1 MHFHLVQ
8 IVSSK
13 PNHHGLLGY
22 REVIESIQWGL
33 QALGHQVTT
42 ETNAMDLTAINIVFG
57 IQMVS
62 QEQLLAL
69 PDNTIIYNLEQFAR
83 STPED
88 QRPQVAVVAKRFQ
101 VWDYTVENVANW
113 ENLQPTHRPVHVPIG
128 YAPILARIPAREN
141 PPIDVLFYGIPSI
154 PRMETFYQICRK
166 GMHAMFVCGLY
177 GKDRDEMI
185 ERSKIVLN
193 LNQYDQTRVFEIVR
207 VSYLL
212 ANAKAVVSDLHPNTL
227 VEPDMMDAVEFAS
240 TDKIADACW
249 RLISDNSAR
258 RELEQKGRA
267 IFQKRDIRQIL
278 ARAIQA
284 IG

>member
-1 MHFHLVQ
+1 
-8 IVSSK
+8 
-13 PNHHGLLGY
+13 
-22 REVIESIQWGL
+22 
-33 QALGHQVTT
+33 
-42 ETNAMDLTAINIVFG
+42 
-57 IQMVS
+57 
-62 QEQLLAL
+62 
-69 PDNTIIYNLEQFAR
+69 
-83 STPED
+83 
-88 QRPQVAVVAKRFQ
+88 
-101 VWDYTVENVANW
+101 
-113 ENLQPTHRPVHVPIG
+113 
-128 YAPILARIPAREN
+128 
-141 PPIDVLFYGIPSI
+141 
-154 PRMETFYQICRK
+154 
-166 GMHAMFVCGLY
+166 MHAMFVCGLY